1 MANFPKP
8 RKWKPTNVD
17 KYIGDH
23 TNIVSRSS
31 WETKTFNW
39 CDTSSSIIRWNSE
52 DVKIP
57 YISPI
62 DGKRHMYHV
71 DLYLE
76 VRQVDGSTKRYL
88 AEIKPDKQTRPPEVP
103 QKKTKQF
110 INEAMTYAINE
121 AKWKAATE
129 VCKDN
134 GLEFII
140 LTEKH
145 IFGK

>member
-1 MANFPKP
+1 MKYYQGKYKVKNPE
-8 RKWKPTNVD
+8 
-17 KYIGDH
+17 KYIGNPNEI
-23 TNIVSRSS
+23 TYRSS
-31 WETKTFNW
+31 WETKVFIW
-39 CDTSSSIIRWNSE
+39 CDTNPNVVRWNSE

-62 DGKRHMYHV
+62 DGRQHRYFV

-76 VRQVDGSTKRYL
+76 IRQPDGSIKRYL
-88 AEIKPDKQTRPPEVP
+88 AEIKPEKQTKPPVVP
-103 QKKTKQF
+103 TRKTKQF
-110 INEAMTYAINE
+110 INEAMTYAVNE
-121 AKWKAATE
+121 AKWKAAIE

>member
-1 MANFPKP
+1 MKYHQGKYRPKNP
-8 RKWKPTNVD
+8 E
-17 KYIGDH
+17 KYIGDVNDIVYRSSYELK
-23 TNIVSRSS
+23 TFRWCDLSSNIV
-31 WETKTFNW
+31 
-39 CDTSSSIIRWNSE
+39 RWNSE
-52 DVKIP
+52 GVIIP
-57 YISPI
+57 YYSPI
-62 DGKRHMYHV
+62 DRSKHRYYV

-76 VRQVDGSTKRYL
+76 VRQVDGSIKRYL